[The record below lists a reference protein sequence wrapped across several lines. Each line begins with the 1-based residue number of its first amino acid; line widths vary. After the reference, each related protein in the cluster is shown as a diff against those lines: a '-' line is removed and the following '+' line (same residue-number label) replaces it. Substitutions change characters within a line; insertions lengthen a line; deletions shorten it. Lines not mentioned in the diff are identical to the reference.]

1 MILNLKYALNE
12 IIRNIWTS
20 ILSSIQLI
28 ICFIF
33 IYFIIKQT
41 TMVYDEMGKITSVL
55 GDKKIYAIEFYD
67 ELEALG
73 NKETSEILKK
83 FYKDIKT
90 KHWNEIAFYNNSSIN
105 IENFDG
111 INQFTL
117 SGIIEEN
124 NFSWVRCITVDHE
137 FTEQY
142 NFDTVHGSEF
152 FTEDDFKIQHN
163 ESIPVILGNEY
174 KNFFDIGDI
183 INYRNQYGGDIR
195 SMYVLD
201 FLEEGSIFLD
211 EAITYNL
218 DSYIVFPFQDIEG
231 TIGTEDGAM
240 FNEMKNFLE
249 VRLLRDTLIKT
260 SEKSNVLADI
270 EGDIKELGL
279 QDVVYINDISK
290 ATEDLIGRFK
300 QSISD
305 RLIGVLLTFIFV
317 IIGLICNNI
326 SKIESRYLE
335 FSIHMSYGAKIKDIF
350 LRIFMEFIILNIVA
364 YIFSII
370 FILAFAYFA
379 DLSII
384 SILDFKSIVVLFII
398 SIITG
403 IIIAIPSVFKIKS
416 NTIINLIRR

>member
-1 MILNLKYALNE
+1 
-12 IIRNIWTS
+12 
-20 ILSSIQLI
+20 
-28 ICFIF
+28 
-33 IYFIIKQT
+33 
-41 TMVYDEMGKITSVL
+41 
-55 GDKKIYAIEFYD
+55 
-67 ELEALG
+67 
-73 NKETSEILKK
+73 
-83 FYKDIKT
+83 
-90 KHWNEIAFYNNSSIN
+90 
-105 IENFDG
+105 
-111 INQFTL
+111 
-117 SGIIEEN
+117 
-124 NFSWVRCITVDHE
+124 
-137 FTEQY
+137 
-142 NFDTVHGSEF
+142 
-152 FTEDDFKIQHN
+152 
-163 ESIPVILGNEY
+163 
-174 KNFFDIGDI
+174 
-183 INYRNQYGGDIR
+183 
-195 SMYVLD
+195 MYVLD

-211 EAITYNL
+211 EEITYNL
-218 DSYIVFPFQDIEG
+218 GSYIVFPFQDIEV
-231 TIGTEDGAM
+231 TIGTEDEAM

-290 ATEDLIGRFK
+290 ATEDLICRFK

-335 FSIHMSYGAKIKDIF
+335 FSIHMSCGAKIKDIF